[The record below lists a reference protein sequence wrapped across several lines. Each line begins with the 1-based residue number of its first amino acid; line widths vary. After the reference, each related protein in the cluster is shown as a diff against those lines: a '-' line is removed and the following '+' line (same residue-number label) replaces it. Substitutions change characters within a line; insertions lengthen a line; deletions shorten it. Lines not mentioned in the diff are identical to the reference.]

1 MRAYRDYSKLHRIN
15 MKNKRQDTITKLTF
29 PLVKWLS
36 NNFVD
41 CLTSCLWYSV
51 HGPCIFPIIILFR
64 KLLLRDKV
72 IFKSWILPRVN
83 EKLKEWQW
91 FFIDFN
97 YPGKPFKKINWNKLL
112 TGNKSIRATGDH
124 YYFFSTIDYTKC
136 TLLTTFSKLKITKVF
151 NCPTSRFQFSIKKY
165 SSNFHII
172 TRTASCN
179 SVTPSCYA
187 LPIVA

>member
-1 MRAYRDYSKLHRIN
+1 MRAYRDYSKLQRIN

-29 PLVKWLS
+29 PLVKWSS

-41 CLTSCLWYSV
+41 CLISCLWYSV

-112 TGNKSIRATGDH
+112 TGNKSIRAAGDH
-124 YYFFSTIDYTKC
+124 YYFF
-136 TLLTTFSKLKITKVF
+136 F
-151 NCPTSRFQFSIKKY
+151 NKRLCQVYFAYHFFEIKDNE
-165 SSNFHII
+165 SF
-172 TRTASCN
+172 
-179 SVTPSCYA
+179 
-187 LPIVA
+187 